1 MASSPTPQIGVSTN
15 VAPPRRS
22 MKYFIWLV
30 VGYFI
35 LVWVGGTA
43 LRQPGVMANGDQL
56 NPDRA
61 TFLAANCATLT
72 GFQQAVG
79 TNEFDSQSNRGPL
92 IVFGLIVCGSLL
104 ALILGGMAGVR
115 ALGLPYRDG
124 QIVLAAFL
132 TETVAVL
139 GGAAG
144 LIGPSRSSLESLQM
158 GAAAFGNC
166 GVMLGKLPGTL
177 EWRTHLLILP
187 IAILGGFGLPVIMEL
202 YDAAFGMRRLSKHS
216 KISLAWTAGVYCCSM
231 AVLLWLLWPHQPVQT
246 GDVPPPHI
254 QIGWPEYQH
263 AVASSSILSVISRTG
278 GFAYDLL
285 NGAPRAAQWI
295 VALLMLVGASS
306 AGTAGGLK
314 TTTFHAL
321 FSGMRDVLKGRVA
334 HRTFGIAA
342 TWFGA
347 YVIIATAGF
356 IILLNI
362 EPQLPA
368 DRCLF
373 ITISALS
380 NVGLSHDQVSIV
392 GGGLYFLSA
401 LMLVG
406 RIAPLLVL
414 CWLAEGGQEAEYL
427 VG

>member
-1 MASSPTPQIGVSTN
+1 MASSPTPQIDVSAN

-79 TNEFDSQSNRGPL
+79 ANEFDSQSNRGPL

-124 QIVLAAFL
+124 QIILAAFL
-132 TETVAVL
+132 TETIAVL

-144 LIGPSRSSLESLQM
+144 LIGPNRRALEAMEL

-177 EWRTHLLILP
+177 E
-187 IAILGGFGLPVIMEL
+187 
-202 YDAAFGMRRLSKHS
+202 
-216 KISLAWTAGVYCCSM
+216 
-231 AVLLWLLWPHQPVQT
+231 
-246 GDVPPPHI
+246 
-254 QIGWPEYQH
+254 
-263 AVASSSILSVISRTG
+263 
-278 GFAYDLL
+278 
-285 NGAPRAAQWI
+285 
-295 VALLMLVGASS
+295 
-306 AGTAGGLK
+306 
-314 TTTFHAL
+314 
-321 FSGMRDVLKGRVA
+321 
-334 HRTFGIAA
+334 
-342 TWFGA
+342 
-347 YVIIATAGF
+347 
-356 IILLNI
+356 
-362 EPQLPA
+362 
-368 DRCLF
+368 
-373 ITISALS
+373 
-380 NVGLSHDQVSIV
+380 
-392 GGGLYFLSA
+392 
-401 LMLVG
+401 
-406 RIAPLLVL
+406 
-414 CWLAEGGQEAEYL
+414 
-427 VG
+427 